1 MVITENAKRFDNSGN
16 LAIELESLHE
26 TVGKLLAGCRQTY
39 NFLYGLHEV
48 QGKISR
54 SQLAMIEIDRKLKL
68 YKTEISRPICKSRVF
83 K

>member
-1 MVITENAKRFDNSGN
+1 MVITKYPKRFDNSGN

-26 TVGKLLAGCRQTY
+26 TVTKLLAGCRQTY

-48 QGKISR
+48 KGKISR
-54 SQLAMIEIDRKLKL
+54 SQLAVIEIERKMKL
-68 YKTEISRPICKSRVF
+68 YKTEVTRPTCKSRVF